1 MIAFCGYVSHILA
14 TVLVT
19 SVGENIAGDGQK
31 KAVRAL
37 FALIL
42 LITVASPIPELLR
55 SAGEELSSITSVGNT
70 SLSETPLSAVAE
82 EAFCRGVLLSLC
94 DKFSFYEKE
103 IEVSVTDFDST
114 EMTAGVITVTLS
126 GGAALSDVTAVRSFV
141 SESFGGRCHVEI
153 SLG

>member
-31 KAVRAL
+31 KTVRAL
-37 FALIL
+37 FALVL
-42 LITVASPIPELLR
+42 LITVASPIPELLQ
-55 SAGEELSSITSVGNT
+55 SVGDELSSITDTGDIT
-70 SLSETPLSAVAE
+70 LSDTPLSAVAE

-94 DKFSFYEKE
+94 DKFSFSEDE
-103 IEVSVTDFDST
+103 TEVSVTDFDSAD
-114 EMTAGVITVTLS
+114 MTAAVITVTLS
-126 GGAALSDVTAVRSFV
+126 GGAALSDLTAVRSFI
-141 SESFGGRCHVEI
+141 SESFGGRCRVEI